1 MMHQNGQMLES
12 SAVLFSPTSSFTEL
26 PDFNQKALAT
36 LRVQPHSLLCP
47 CLWKKSLLNSLKLTI
62 SGCHELSA
70 GAPTDATT
78 DEICVS
84 EVTSLRPRA
93 TSPTRPQRCPS
104 TQRLLSQAFLPLM
117 SVILYQVTR
126 RELWSPTYLRNT
138 HTHTPSHPNQRKGNN
153 IQAGSIAG
161 LNFQKNKEKA
171 RRTKIL

>member
-12 SAVLFSPTSSFTEL
+12 LAVLFSPASSFTEL

-36 LRVQPHSLLCP
+36 LRVQHSLLCP

-70 GAPTDATT
+70 RAPTDATT

-117 SVILYQVTR
+117 SKLPGEKSGLLPISGT
-126 RELWSPTYLRNT
+126 NT
-138 HTHTPSHPNQRKGNN
+138 HTHTHTIPPQPKKRK
-153 IQAGSIAG
+153 
-161 LNFQKNKEKA
+161 
-171 RRTKIL
+171 